1 MACQTNYQ
9 NSHHYQKSDG
19 LRDPI
24 YDVCSCLNVCSL
36 LVLPLLS
43 KMKVNPKQSTLSQSV
58 LLPILNS
65 PQNGACLGRKGRSR
79 RFTTTSLRFPPL
91 ILSSLRRC
99 SKVVLQECSPAAESE
114 GEAFK
119 RNSYPNTKGFPF
131 FSYPWEETLP
141 FNVYHLCHM
150 TAVYS
155 LCNFNFGIILSMKI
169 KK

>member
-1 MACQTNYQ
+1 
-9 NSHHYQKSDG
+9 
-19 LRDPI
+19 
-24 YDVCSCLNVCSL
+24 
-36 LVLPLLS
+36 
-43 KMKVNPKQSTLSQSV
+43 MKVNPKQSTLSQSV

-99 SKVVLQECSPAAESE
+99 SKVVLQECSSAAESE

-141 FNVYHLCHM
+141 FNVNWILGLERRRSVPPPNGAM
-150 TAVYS
+150 
-155 LCNFNFGIILSMKI
+155 LCNVSHKWVLKKTTYKVITCVEQVKGSCLSSDKVIFLLIKI
-169 KK
+169 PWNLVT